1 MYINTIQN
9 IKNHS
14 DKDKVIELLEEAHKV
29 HMEEFQELLNK
40 IKITNKEL
48 AIHILEMQVLALSD
62 DFKEI
67 YKCLEKN
74 YGENKH
80 INSMFN
86 SSIDEVEKWT
96 LQEETSS
103 ATSPKGV
110 ARPFGDRVRPYG
122 TGSREGPGQQS
133 ARQHPSGSLQV
144 APSGLAIESI
154 EPEIDEFLK
163 DVDYS
168 NLVNDTNGSRR

>member
-103 ATSPKGV
+103 
-110 ARPFGDRVRPYG
+110 VRPYG